1 MRVAVLAMITILSV
15 SPPALVA
22 MNQSD
27 CYSNSTWTGLCSSN
41 DGDSVELSGWE
52 HSPSA
57 PPTASDSYIPVPL
70 PPPPPAPPEP
80 CELLNRCDYYEVV
93 TIPEVT
99 IEDLVSFR
107 PAAPTV
113 GGEPAG
119 FGVVGLPTNLVAEA
133 SEQVIPGT
141 LLGWDVRVRFTPS
154 WFVFDH
160 GDGSSARRATGGATW
175 ARLGQAQLTP
185 TATSHVYA
193 ARGTYT
199 VSVSTQYSAA
209 VDFGTGWR
217 PVTGFVTAPGGS
229 YGVEV
234 VEARTAL
241 VDLTCDENPGGPGC

>member
-1 MRVAVLAMITILSV
+1 MFGHVLIG
-15 SPPALVA
+15 LVLV
-22 MNQSD
+22 
-27 CYSNSTWTGLCSSN
+27 TGATGATVPTAECTVIAAQVGACGGYVN
-41 DGDSVELSGWE
+41 HGDQVDLSGAIYT
-52 HSPSA
+52 SA